1 MPEDRELIHLH
12 LRLILSVDALVRDQT
27 CSSDHVSSHAIADE
41 ENDILGLL
49 LSRKRA
55 HDPVRNRFC
64 SIVVGES
71 SYILSWLV
79 QRDTSV
85 GFGSHADD

>member
-1 MPEDRELIHLH
+1 MPEDRKLIHLH
-12 LRLILSVDALVRDQT
+12 LRLILPVDALVRDQT
-27 CSSDHVSSHAIADE
+27 CSSDHVCSHAVADE

-55 HDPVRNRFC
+55 YEPVRNSFR

-71 SYILSWLV
+71 RYIVSWLV
-79 QRDTSV
+79 QRDTPV
-85 GFGSHADD
+85 GFGSHTDD

>member
-12 LRLILSVDALVRDQT
+12 LRLILSVDAFVRDQT
-27 CSSDHVSSHAIADE
+27 CSSDHVCSHAVADE

-55 HDPVRNRFC
+55 YDPVCNSFRP
-64 SIVVGES
+64 IVVGEGR
-71 SYILSWLV
+71 YIVSWLV

-85 GFGSHADD
+85 SFGSHADD